1 MSKRLHSGQSV
12 DIKQSQSLLL
22 SPKLQQAIRILNM
35 NGIELTQTVNHML
48 TQNFM
53 LELDKEFDVQTT
65 KSETENEDEN
75 DDVSSTID
83 HLGELEFDSDWQD
96 SYEDWQENAKSASSD
111 NEESFESYTAPE
123 ISLNEY
129 LEEQIRQMPIS
140 ESVQESALILVYSLA
155 DDGYLRDPLN
165 EIAET
170 HKQSVGALEAG
181 LKVLQSCQP
190 TGIGARSLQECLSLQ
205 LEALPS
211 DTPYLPI
218 AKRITNRYLFDLYK
232 DNEGIQKK
240 MRINQRDF
248 DEALKL
254 LKSLNPLPAGEFMS
268 QREIQVQPD
277 IFVREKNGISF
288 IEMNEEA
295 LPSLSINK
303 MYAQLAKECKKE
315 RDRELLTG
323 QINEAR
329 WFIQALEKRAD
340 TIKKVASIL
349 VALQQD
355 FFQHGELAMRPLNR
369 KNIAEILKVH
379 ESTVSR
385 AVSGKYLLC
394 KRGLFELRY
403 FFSAQTQEELSTT
416 AIKALIGEMIE
427 KENPKKPLSDQQL
440 TEELNKLGHTIAR
453 RTVAKYREALG
464 FESAMERRKK

>member
-170 HKQSVGALEAG
+170 HKQSVGTLEAG